1 VSSPAPRIGIVV
13 TDAYSDEDPDHDT
26 PLLLPALRARGA
38 AAEAVIWHDDTV
50 DLAAFDLLAIR
61 SPWDYPE
68 RPAEF
73 RAWLDRAEAA
83 SRVVNAPATMRWN
96 LDKRY
101 LADLEGAGIRVVPTA
116 YAETSDAARAALAAH
131 PRVVVKPTVSAGAR
145 DTGLFDSSDPRALAL
160 AEGII
165 AGGGTA
171 MIQPEVP
178 ELSRGWEKA
187 LYLIDG
193 EFTHAIS
200 KGALLAVGGGL
211 IGGVYEEHP
220 EQVPAHDDEIS
231 FASDVVRAVR
241 TVTGGRLPLY
251 ARVDTVRSRT
261 YGLALLEVELVEP
274 ALNLHVAPYATD
286 AVVEALLRAA
296 RDASGTNA

>member
-1 VSSPAPRIGIVV
+1 VSSPAPHIGIVV

-26 PLLLPALRARGA
+26 PLLLPALHARGA
-38 AAEAVIWHDDTV
+38 AAEAVIWHDDAV

-73 RAWLDRAEAA
+73 RAWLERAG
-83 SRVVNAPATMRWN
+83 SVTRVVNAPATMRWN

-101 LADLEGAGIRVVPTA
+101 LADLERAGIRVVPTA
-116 YAETSDAARAALAAH
+116 YADTAAAARTAIAAH
-131 PRVVVKPTVSAGAR
+131 ARVVVKPTVSAGAR
-145 DTGLFDSSDPRALAL
+145 DTGLFDSSDPNALAL
-160 AEGII
+160 AEAII

-187 LYLIDG
+187 LYVIDG

-220 EQVPAHDDEIS
+220 EQVPAFDDEIA
-231 FASDVVRAVR
+231 FASDVVGAVR
-241 TVTGGRLPLY
+241 AVTGGPLPLY
-251 ARVDTVRSRT
+251 ARVDTVRSRAH
-261 YGLALLEVELVEP
+261 GLALLEVELVEP
-274 ALNLHVAPYATD
+274 ALNLHVAPHATD
-286 AVVEALLRAA
+286 AVVDALLRAA
-296 RDASGTNA
+296 RDA